1 MDLIMTRGDTTDFS
15 CAVADAAGVPFP
27 LDGCTVTWRASNG
40 TQELTKVVTVSDPES
55 GVGRWTVAAA
65 DTADWPDYVLP
76 LSWTVVVVDHA
87 DTFTVGHGSLIVN
100 SYREEAANA

>member
-1 MDLIMTRGDTTDFS
+1 
-15 CAVADAAGVPFP
+15 
-27 LDGCTVTWRASNG
+27 
-40 TQELTKVVTVSDPES
+40 
-55 GVGRWTVAAA
+55 VGRWTVAAA